1 MQAMY
6 NPLVRFNPFNK
17 TGTKSEIPTALAI
30 FPKDISSPPKE
41 FAGRFFN
48 IVQWTEMPKG
58 GHFAA
63 MEQPELLAEDI
74 RKFVTY
80 LQNKT
85 QLKGSLEK
93 VMEN

>member
-1 MQAMY
+1 
-6 NPLVRFNPFNK
+6 
-17 TGTKSEIPTALAI
+17 LAI